1 MTGHDVGPCEQK
13 TAIGVDNLSWNRRLA
28 SVGTVSEK
36 SQNKETKQKDQD
48 HCLNPASGQEKPAFS
63 RRFHTLFDSVLRRSY
78 ASPVDITEQEQMT
91 QELRR
96 REAYRAQAEALSHT
110 GSLGWNVSTDLYW
123 SDETHQILEYKR
135 TIKPTLEL
143 LFRRVHPVGIEDS
156 IPQDK
161 QIPV

>member
-1 MTGHDVGPCEQK
+1 
-13 TAIGVDNLSWNRRLA
+13 
-28 SVGTVSEK
+28 
-36 SQNKETKQKDQD
+36 
-48 HCLNPASGQEKPAFS
+48 
-63 RRFHTLFDSVLRRSY
+63 
-78 ASPVDITEQEQMT
+78 VDITEQEQMT

-96 REAYRAQAEALSHT
+96 REAYLAQAEALSHT
-110 GSLGWNVSTDLYW
+110 GSFGWNVSTGDLYW

>member
-1 MTGHDVGPCEQK
+1 M
-13 TAIGVDNLSWNRRLA
+13 
-28 SVGTVSEK
+28 
-36 SQNKETKQKDQD
+36 
-48 HCLNPASGQEKPAFS
+48 
-63 RRFHTLFDSVLRRSY
+63 LRRSY

-135 TIKPTLEL
+135 TIKPTLDL

-156 IPQDK
+156 IPQGK